1 MHDRLRLL
9 IVLSE
14 DRWFLAELK
23 LGTLPSTHHQN
34 TLRLTAIREGVEVK
48 LQRFL
53 IALLVEGEPLARHF
67 NRV

>member
-1 MHDRLRLL
+1 M
-9 IVLSE
+9 LSQ

-34 TLRLTAIREGVEVK
+34 MLRLTPFREGVKVK

-53 IALLVEGEPLARHF
+53 IAVLVEGEPLARHF
-67 NRV
+67 SRF